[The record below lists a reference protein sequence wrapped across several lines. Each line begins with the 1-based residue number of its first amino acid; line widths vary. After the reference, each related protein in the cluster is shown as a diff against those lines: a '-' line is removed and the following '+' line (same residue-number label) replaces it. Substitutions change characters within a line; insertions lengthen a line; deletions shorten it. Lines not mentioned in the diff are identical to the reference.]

1 MLKRVCYAEE
11 SENRFTVTD
20 PCGVVLKGEGRR
32 EGEGETR
39 VRVCVCARACLCVCV
54 CVHVCVCVK
63 GSVATDMSRN
73 TWDHPF

>member
-20 PCGVVLKGEGRR
+20 PCGVVVEGEGRSER
-32 EGEGETR
+32 GETR
-39 VRVCVCARACLCVCV
+39 VCVCVCV
-54 CVHVCVCVK
+54 CVHACVCMCVCVK
-63 GSVATDMSRN
+63 GTVAIDMSGN